1 MAENLLEK
9 QGWHLSQAGISE
21 CSDGK
26 DGKNIDVIIK
36 AALDR
41 DLKHISVP
49 FLPKDI
55 NRGKLE
61 KLQGPCVLQIQKI
74 RNVSAPKSNEESKTA
89 PRVLKIQLTDG
100 HINCQ
105 AIELKHIDR
114 ISLSTPPG
122 TKIKLTGTISL
133 QNGFLLLD
141 TENTTVLGGIVEKLV
156 TKWEVARSLA
166 RFTRELDDREGAPP
180 WIPFGQKRGPV
191 SKPNIRG
198 FKSLDNKKEHSE
210 TDKQFEETRKA
221 AIREITKTAI
231 TEGKTKQFGGGSAAA
246 LNFQKEKQNQRYQTP
261 SSGGVTG
268 VAVTNTPSNS
278 NVSNDNALQRLVEM
292 GFPREQSITALKEH
306 SDDVDAALNS
316 LLSSQKQS
324 TNPRQDRGG
333 SGRGGSGG
341 RGRGRGK
348 GRGRNRD
355 VDDDD
360 YEEDD
365 MQSKPSGRTTLFD
378 FLESQLGPAKT
389 AEKSKPEQNM
399 SQFRNDTGGYKQQDR
414 YERDNRDY
422 DNKAQRGRKQ
432 YGQNDQRSCDRQP
445 QSVRDAGIAF
455 VHGKG
460 EPKPN
465 RESNDYAENRSRGG
479 RSSNQ
484 YQRYNDQP
492 RRNNDDSRPP
502 RDYSGR
508 QDRYHNDRYQQSKQE
523 QYSGSTDSFSGKPS
537 NTNRRQNSAE
547 GYGGEQRTN
556 NRQDTRYN
564 RYDDRHKYQQ
574 QQNHFKQDW
583 NQENRERD
591 NRRRDAPGS
600 APSVL
605 RTQPPVVSNPVELP
619 TQVPLMQQPPLHPT
633 MHWRNGD
640 KCLAKYWEDKKFY
653 PAIIHAVDTKLPTA
667 VVYFT
672 EYGNYEEIFA
682 SDIKPL
688 PASAVDSNV
697 PPTIG
702 GKPRVYENF
711 EGPVSGVLEFRH
723 GGGGNYRR
731 QDPGQYAP
739 QNKERRPPTK
749 PQQQYYQPPGAR
761 K

>member
-9 QGWHLSQAGISE
+9 QGWVLRCLIRNPVATTFRPGLPDPVSTDNPDETFQVLATLGFHGRKRKHGQHLSQAGISE

-61 KLQGPCVLQIQKI
+61 K
-74 RNVSAPKSNEESKTA
+74 VSMNHVSFHFIP
-89 PRVLKIQLTDG
+89 
-100 HINCQ
+100 
-105 AIELKHIDR
+105 
-114 ISLSTPPG
+114 
-122 TKIKLTGTISL
+122 
-133 QNGFLLLD
+133 
-141 TENTTVLGGIVEKLV
+141 
-156 TKWEVARSLA
+156 ARL
-166 RFTRELDDREGAPP
+166 
-180 WIPFGQKRGPV
+180 WK
-191 SKPNIRG
+191 G

-278 NVSNDNALQRLVEM
+278 NVSSNSSNTGIYRQLSSGVDDNALQRLVEM